1 MSRKLVIGLM
11 LFMFLPFQGT
21 AKEVSGAEI
30 PEKLERAGITFVLN
44 GAGIRS
50 RFFVNIYVSALY
62 LEDRSQDSEKILRDD
77 RNMGIRLQIVSGFVD
92 QDNLKSAIK
101 DGFESATGGN
111 TQPIQPQIE
120 RFLELMSEEV
130 NKGDYFD
137 FIYLQS
143 SGLRVYKND
152 TFLEDI
158 KGLNFKRAFF
168 GIWLGDDPVDDDLKE
183 EMLGL

>member
-11 LFMFLPFQGT
+11 MLMLLPFQGG
-21 AKEVSGAEI
+21 AIEISGAEI
-30 PEKLERAGITFVLN
+30 PEKLERAGVAFVLN
-44 GAGIRS
+44 GAGARS
-50 RFFVNIYVSALY
+50 KFFVDIYVSALY
-62 LEDRSQDSEKILRDD
+62 LEDRSQDSEKIVRDD
-77 RNMGIRLQIVSGFVD
+77 MNMGIRLQIVSGFVD
-92 QDNLKSAIK
+92 QDSLKSAIK

-120 RFLELMSEEV
+120 RFMGLMNEEV
-130 NKGDYFD
+130 NKGDFFD
-137 FIYLQS
+137 FIYLPS
-143 SGLRVYKND
+143 SGLKVYKNNI
-152 TFLEDI
+152 FLEDI